1 MKNKQLQR
9 ELMMSGQGFV
19 KQLSLSEMYKESL
32 AWKQVERIG
41 RQLTSNW
48 PKSSD
53 GKDYWDPT
61 YHLIPIR
68 YRCIEIML
76 CKTDDELKELF
87 DVNLISVL
95 NIKTHITHFVAL
107 KLLLTWVAL
116 KFIKNPSKQVRSYMR
131 YLRNLSFSIS
141 PRMIKYFIDNNPQD
155 KYTNIYNDLLTIEEE
170 LEVAYSYEWIYK
182 NIELLS
188 PLIENM
194 KEKGV
199 CLKIKPEL
207 RKPKDISNG
216 WWKPTNGYD
225 ISRIGDI
232 LCLWKDTADKI
243 VIAKDILDDY
253 ESSSIDN
260 KEEKEEKI
268 LFLKSL
274 IQSLKKDTTI
284 NLLCSLK
291 KENMEATGVIS
302 TLSAKNKN
310 KEYQNKEVEEENKKL
325 KEALKQRGAIF
336 YHKHCESEVINI
348 ENINAQNLYNVHNNG
363 EVKF

>member
-9 ELMMSGQGFV
+9 ELMMSEEGFV
-19 KQLSLSEMYKESL
+19 KQLSLNEMYKESL

-48 PKSSD
+48 PKDKNGMS
-53 GKDYWDPT
+53 YWDSA
-61 YHLIPIR
+61 YFLDSVR
-68 YRCIEIML
+68 YRSIQIML
-76 CKTDDELKELF
+76 CKNDKELKEQL
-87 DVNLISVL
+87 DDSMISVFM
-95 NIKTHITHFVAL
+95 IKVGCTNFVAL

-188 PLIENM
+188 PQIENM
-194 KEKGV
+194 KENGV
-199 CLKIKPEL
+199 YLIIKPEL
-207 RKPKDISNG
+207 AKPKNIHGG
-216 WWKPTNGYD
+216 WCKATNSFD
-225 ISRIGDI
+225 LSRIGDI
-232 LCLWKDTADKI
+232 LELWENSADKI
-243 VIAKDILDDY
+243 IVAEDILDDY
-253 ESSSIDN
+253 ERSSIDS
-260 KEEKEEKI
+260 KEEKI
-268 LFLKSL
+268 LFLKLL
-274 IQSLKKDTTI
+274 IQSLKKDRTI

-302 TLSAKNKN
+302 TLSA
-310 KEYQNKEVEEENKKL
+310 ENKKL
-325 KEALKQRGAIF
+325 EYKNKSMEEEILSKEKALKQRGAIY

>member
-41 RQLTSNW
+41 RHLTSNW
-48 PKSSD
+48 PKD
-53 GKDYWDPT
+53 PNGEDYWDPT
-61 YHLIPIR
+61 LYLSDIR
-68 YRCIEIML
+68 YVCIKIMS
-76 CKTDDELKELF
+76 CKTNDDLKELF
-87 DVNLISVL
+87 KESLISPFL
-95 NIKTHITHFVAL
+95 IKLGCPQLASL

-116 KFIKNPSKQVRSYMR
+116 KFSKNPSNQARRYMR
-131 YLRNLSFSIS
+131 YLRNFSFGIS
-141 PRMIKYFIDNNPQD
+141 PDPIQYFIDNNLQD

-188 PLIENM
+188 PQIENM
-194 KEKGV
+194 KENGV
-199 CLKIKPEL
+199 YLIIKPEL
-207 RKPKDISNG
+207 AKPKNIHGG
-216 WWKPTNGYD
+216 WCKATNSFD
-225 ISRIGDI
+225 LSRIGDI
-232 LCLWKDTADKI
+232 LELWENSADKI
-243 VIAKDILDDY
+243 IVAEDILDDY
-253 ESSSIDN
+253 ERSSIDS
-260 KEEKEEKI
+260 KEEKI
-268 LFLKSL
+268 LFLKLL
-274 IQSLKKDTTI
+274 IQSLKKDRTI

-302 TLSAKNKN
+302 TLSA
-310 KEYQNKEVEEENKKL
+310 ENKKL
-325 KEALKQRGAIF
+325 EYKNKSMEEEILSKEKALKQRGAIF